1 MSSQPTSP
9 PFLGGLGALAG
20 LPASRRDLMRIIA
33 GGAGLL
39 TAPAALVGCAK
50 HGGLDAGL
58 AAASAFPEL
67 SPELLRRLLSAL
79 SARGATAA
87 DVYAQRVRSN
97 HLRLEDGVISS
108 ASTQIDQGVGL
119 RAVLGDQSGYAYTED
134 LDDEAGM
141 LAAARTAA
149 AIASGGPAGVAPEA
163 FRVGPLP
170 SLYTLALPWSEVGV
184 ADKLPLIE
192 RVAAIAKG
200 LDPRVTKVTVRW
212 SDEQNNVLL
221 ATLDGR
227 MQVDQR
233 PMTRLWVEVT
243 AAQGGQTVSNSS
255 NVSGREGL
263 AWYTEAQLQ
272 MVAKQAVDRTL
283 ILFDARRPPAG
294 ELPVVLAAGASGILL
309 HEAIGHG
316 LEADFNRKGT
326 SIYASMLGEPIAPD
340 FVTIVD
346 SATEPHARGALS
358 VDDEGT
364 PGQRTTL
371 VERGR
376 LVSYLHDSLSA
387 KHYGV
392 APTGNGRRQSFRHLP
407 MPRMRCTF
415 MEDGPH
421 SPDEVI
427 SSVKRGI
434 IAETFTNGQVQ
445 IGAGDFTF
453 YIKNG
458 WMIEDGR
465 RAYPI
470 KDVNIIGNGPEAL
483 RRVKMAANDGRLDTG
498 GWTCGKDGQSVPVSQ
513 GLPTV
518 LVEALTVGGEDA

>member
-1 MSSQPTSP
+1 MSAPRPRRALPTT
-9 PFLGGLGALAG
+9 
-20 LPASRRDLMRIIA
+20 RRDLLRAFA

-39 TAPAALVGCAK
+39 TLPIGLVGCVKRGELAASPALVG
-50 HGGLDAGL
+50 
-58 AAASAFPEL
+58 AFPEL
-67 SPELLRRLLSAL
+67 SPELLRRLLSTLA
-79 SARGATAA
+79 SRGATAA
-87 DVYAQRVRSN
+87 DVYAQRSRRN
-97 HLRLEDGVISS
+97 RLQLEDGVIAA
-108 ASTQIDQGVGL
+108 ASTTIDQGVGL
-119 RAVLGDQSGYAYTED
+119 RAVLGDQSGYAFTEAID
-134 LDDEAGM
+134 SEESLM
-141 LAAARTAA
+141 AAARTAA
-149 AIASGGPAGVAPEA
+149 AIAQGGPAIEAPLGFQIGRTPA
-163 FRVGPLP
+163 
-170 SLYTLALPWSEVGV
+170 LYQLALPWSEVGV

-192 RVAAIAKG
+192 KVAAMAKG
-200 LDPRVTKVTVRW
+200 MDPRITKVSVSWT
-212 SDEQNNVLL
+212 DEQDSVLL

-227 MQVDQR
+227 MQIDER

-243 AAQGGQTVSNSS
+243 AAQGGETVSNRS
-255 NVSGREGL
+255 NIAGREGL
-263 AWYTEAQLQ
+263 AWYTEARLQ
-272 MVAKQAVDRTL
+272 QVAREAVDRTL
-283 ILFDARRPPAG
+283 ILFEARRPPAG

-326 SIYASMLGEPIAPD
+326 SIYASMLGQSIAPD

-346 SATEPHARGALS
+346 SATEPNARGALS
-358 VDDEGT
+358 VDDEGN

-371 VERGR
+371 VEKGR

-387 KHYGV
+387 RHYGV
-392 APTGNGRRQSFRHLP
+392 APTGNGRRESFRHLP
-407 MPRMRCTF
+407 LPRMRCTF

-421 SPDEVI
+421 SPEEIV
-427 SSVKRGI
+427 SSVQRGI

-458 WMIEDGR
+458 WMIEGGK

-483 RRVKMAANDGRLDTG
+483 RRVKMAANDGRLDSG

-518 LVEALTVGGEDA
+518 LVERLTVGGEDA